1 MAAEQLLTE
10 NPSERVDPLTVPY
23 RDLVAAAPPQ
33 SPGIG
38 YPLILNIPN
47 GFTV

>member
-1 MAAEQLLTE
+1 MATEQLLTE

-23 RDLVAAAPPQ
+23 RDLVAAPPPNPQ
-33 SPGIG
+33 G